1 MALTAVLFD
10 YGNTLVSTRLD
21 WGRVLPA
28 NLEGLNRALELHFPR
43 LDFNRLDRDFL
54 FMRRM
59 GKLQAERELIET
71 PAVESLRKALELQGL
86 ENVGEDTLQAGVDGF
101 FKAEEG
107 AYPIIFGI
115 PETLS
120 KLQAMGLKLAVV
132 SNATC
137 GRLVRRALER
147 RGLMGY
153 LRHVA
158 VSADLG
164 PCKPDPS
171 IFWGCMHA
179 LQARAEECAVVG
191 DQPETDIEGARRA
204 GMRAVLADFFGD
216 AADISAGGPR
226 PDAVVRYPQELV
238 DLFKKWLGSS
248 RLFP

>member
-54 FMRRM
+54 FMRSM
-59 GKLQAERELIET
+59 GRQQAERELIET
-71 PAVESLRKALELQGL
+71 PAIESLQKALGLQGL
-86 ENVGEDTLQAGVDGF
+86 KDVGEDTLQAGVDGF

-107 AYPIIFGI
+107 AYSIILGI
-115 PETLS
+115 PEVLS
-120 KLQAMGLKLAVV
+120 KLKAMGLKLAVV

-153 LRHVA
+153 IQHLA
-158 VSADLG
+158 VSAELG
-164 PCKPDPS
+164 PCKPDPA
-171 IFWGCMHA
+171 IFWGSMHA
-179 LQARAEECAVVG
+179 LETRAEDCAVVG
-191 DQPETDIEGARRA
+191 DRPETDIEGARRA

-216 AADISAGGPR
+216 AADISSGGPR
-226 PDAVVRYPQELV
+226 PDAVVRHPQELV
-238 DLFKKWLGSS
+238 DLFKKWLGSPS
-248 RLFP
+248 LFP

>member
-1 MALTAVLFD
+1 MALKAVLFD

-21 WGRVLPA
+21 WGVVIPA
-28 NLEGLNRALELHFPR
+28 NLIGLRKALELHFPQLNYER
-43 LDFNRLDRDFL
+43 LNRDFL
-54 FMRRM
+54 FMRSM
-59 GKLQAERELIET
+59 GKKRAERELIET
-71 PAVESLRKALELQGL
+71 PAIESLQRALGLQGQK
-86 ENVGEDTLQAGVDGF
+86 GITEDTLQAGVDGF

-120 KLQAMGLKLAVV
+120 KLKEMGLKLAVV

-147 RGLMGY
+147 RGMMGY
-153 LRHVA
+153 IHHVA

-164 PCKPDPS
+164 PCKPDPA
-171 IFWGCMHA
+171 IFWGTMHA
-179 LQARAEECAVVG
+179 LEAKAEECVVVG

-216 AADISAGGPR
+216 TADISMGGPR
-226 PDAVVRYPQELV
+226 PDAVVRHPQELV
-238 DLFKKWLGSS
+238 DLIKKWLESS
-248 RLFP
+248 

>member
-1 MALTAVLFD
+1 MALQAILFD

-21 WGRVLPA
+21 WRRVLPA

-43 LDFNRLDRDFL
+43 LDFERLDRDFL
-54 FMRRM
+54 FLRSAGKRR
-59 GKLQAERELIET
+59 AERELIET
-71 PAVESLRKALELQGL
+71 PAVESLQKALELQGYR
-86 ENVGEDTLQAGVDGF
+86 EISEDTLQAGVDGF

-107 AYPIIFGI
+107 AYSIIFGV

-120 KLQAMGLKLAVV
+120 KLRAMGLKLAVV

-153 LRHVA
+153 IQHVA

-171 IFWGCMHA
+171 IFWGSMHA
-179 LQARAEECAVVG
+179 LETRAEECAVVG
-191 DQPETDIEGARRA
+191 DRPEIDIEGARRA

-216 AADISAGGPR
+216 AADISTGGPR
-226 PDAVVRYPQELV
+226 PDAVVRHPQELV
-238 DLFKKWLGSS
+238 DLFKKWLVSAS
-248 RLFP
+248 LFP

>member
-1 MALTAVLFD
+1 MVLKAVLFD

-21 WGRVLPA
+21 WSLIIPA
-28 NLEGLNRALELHFPR
+28 NLMGLRRALEMHFPKLNFER
-43 LDFNRLDRDFL
+43 LNRDFL
-54 FMRRM
+54 FLRSA
-59 GKLQAERELIET
+59 GKQRAEKELIET
-71 PAVESLRKALELQGL
+71 PATESLQKALQLQGHRG
-86 ENVGEDTLQAGVDGF
+86 VSEDTLQAGVDGF

-120 KLQAMGLKLAVV
+120 KLKAMGLKLAVI

-147 RGLMGY
+147 RGMMGY
-153 LRHVA
+153 IHHVA

-171 IFWGCMHA
+171 IFWGTMHA
-179 LQARAEECAVVG
+179 LEVKAEECAVVG
-191 DQPETDIEGARRA
+191 DQPETDMEGARRA

-216 AADISAGGPR
+216 AVDISAGGPR
-226 PDAVVRYPQELV
+226 PDAVVRHPHELV
-238 DLFKKWLGSS
+238 DLFKKWLQSS
-248 RLFP
+248 K